1 MGKDRIYRADIDGL
15 IFDIDFGKENS
26 NDSSYEIISKE
37 MNDKVEV
44 LSIKDLGKAKDWD
57 KDNIRFYLFT
67 VEKRPF
73 DDKFRWSLIK

>member
-26 NDSSYEIISKE
+26 NEDCIEVISKE